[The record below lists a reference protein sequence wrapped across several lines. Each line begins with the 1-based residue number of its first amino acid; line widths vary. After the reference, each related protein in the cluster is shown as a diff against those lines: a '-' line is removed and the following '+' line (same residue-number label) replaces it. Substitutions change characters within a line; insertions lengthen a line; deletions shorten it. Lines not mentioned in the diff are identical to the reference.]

1 MESRVG
7 VRVRFL
13 FLFLGYPFGGQGFMF
28 FCSFIPQLLGK
39 FYFALFLITPSL
51 HYTKGELPDLYSKQY
66 IHVRWCNLF

>member
-1 MESRVG
+1 
-7 VRVRFL
+7 
-13 FLFLGYPFGGQGFMF
+13 MF
-28 FCSFIPQLLGK
+28 FCSFIPQPLGK